1 MAKVL
6 IKFPQQMD
14 HSPEI
19 LLSLIKSAPKMKSGT
34 PISPRFDYKTPRPP
48 AHLPSTA
55 RKPTWGAPHQF
66 PHQTK
71 SIVLVQIEP
80 RRHDPPNP
88 TSAPPV
94 NRPGGP
100 KFTFWRLTLTRR
112 ASQHGHLCAR
122 RGVRGGVLGLWQG
135 LRYPRI
141 TQRVRVGEL
150 DPKLYSLGV
159 GG

>member
-1 MAKVL
+1 MAPLPGARRK
-6 IKFPQQMD
+6 
-14 HSPEI
+14 
-19 LLSLIKSAPKMKSGT
+19 A
-34 PISPRFDYKTPRPP
+34 
-48 AHLPSTA
+48 AHAEHWFNFITTLT
-55 RKPTWGAPHQF
+55 
-66 PHQTK
+66 
-71 SIVLVQIEP
+71 
-80 RRHDPPNP
+80 
-88 TSAPPV
+88 
-94 NRPGGP
+94 
-100 KFTFWRLTLTRR
+100 LTLTRR